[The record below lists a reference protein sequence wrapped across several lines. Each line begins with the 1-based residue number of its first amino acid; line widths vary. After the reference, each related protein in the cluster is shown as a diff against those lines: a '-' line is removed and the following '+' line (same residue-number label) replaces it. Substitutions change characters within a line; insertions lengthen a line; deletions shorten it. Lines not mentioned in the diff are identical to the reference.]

1 MIIHHNKTTSF
12 FIVLLIS
19 SSGLFNY
26 CQAQELQEERGEEID
41 WVPSM
46 LQAKTSTYQQ
56 LMQYGGFGIGWKYR
70 GLNEPAVPIL
80 NGIIWDSKSLGI
92 NLFNAMS
99 GLNSLTKAETNPS
112 LPFLVQNA
120 NINASK
126 SSKQITFSS
135 RFQPFSGRQLNQVS
149 WSSGLRKQSW
159 ASILK
164 LQEEKTFIQ
173 NPALG
178 KRSLLGII
186 WSAEK
191 FFQNHSR
198 LGISFWY
205 NDIEQTKQSP
215 TVMEAILL
223 SGNTIYHPGWG
234 WYNGQL
240 LFPNARQS
248 NLPMA
253 QIQYSTKKVARHFL
267 QISWGLAKGQQS
279 EDGLDWNATKDP
291 RPDYYKYLPSY
302 YRDSVLQQKIKT
314 ALRDNPSLLQLD
326 FDQMKNINQSS
337 KEGRAYYVIS
347 REYSKINVLQQAIKY
362 QYALKSQMQIVLNA
376 NTAIYTIEKSNII
389 ANLLGGKY
397 YLNYNNWVND
407 DGVDVFQY
415 NLREPDQKVLEG
427 ASWGAHYIIRNFD
440 QQFGF
445 VGTAQ
450 FPNWEYTL
458 GAGYGIRLFQREG
471 FNQNGLYP
479 NHSIGKSTWYKFPS
493 SHIQWQ
499 STYKYSPRV
508 YFSFNTFSQQ
518 VAPVWREAFVNIALQ
533 DKLADFLLPVL
544 QSGIELGFHYLGIYY
559 RTDWH
564 LYHYWQKNK
573 MGNTSFYHDFY
584 NAFVQGTYGLLQTN
598 SYGVEGAM
606 ESNFNSLL
614 NVQLAFSW
622 GRSVIMNNPIYAI
635 ELLNNAYPLE
645 SGNLHLQNLPASSS
659 PPIILAAG
667 VNTQLTNSFR
677 LGFTTQIGWGR
688 YMELDYYRRAF
699 LWKKKYKEQY
709 SGDKEYPLNHLP
721 SGLIG
726 NLFCNKNFQFK
737 TTHYQ
742 HRIKLYLQVNN
753 IFNVIIPLLAFE
765 QTRFDYQNFQISK
778 FAPKY
783 ILGRPLNGSLQLIYQ
798 LN

>member
-1 MIIHHNKTTSF
+1 MFIHYNKTAYIFLLF
-12 FIVLLIS
+12 FFSVLVHVNIC
-19 SSGLFNY
+19 N
-26 CQAQELQEERGEEID
+26 AQVLEEEGREED

-46 LQAKTSTYQQ
+46 LQAKSSTYLQ

-92 NLFNAMS
+92 TLFNAMS
-99 GLNSLTKAETNPS
+99 GVNSLAKTETNPS
-112 LPFLVQNA
+112 FPFLVHNA
-120 NINASK
+120 NINASTY
-126 SSKQITFSS
+126 SKQITFSS
-135 RFQPFSGRQLNQVS
+135 RLQPFNGRQFNQFL
-149 WSSGLRKQSW
+149 WSSGLHKQSW
-159 ASILK
+159 ANILK

-173 NPALG
+173 NPAMG
-178 KRSLLGII
+178 KRSLLGIA
-186 WSAEK
+186 WSTEK
-191 FFQNHSR
+191 FFPNHSS

-205 NDIEQTKQSP
+205 NYIEQTKQSP
-215 TVMEAILL
+215 TVMEAIRL

-253 QIQYSTKKVARHFL
+253 QIQFSTKKNARHFF
-267 QISWGLAKGQQS
+267 QISWGMAKGQQS

-314 ALRDNPSLLQLD
+314 AFRDNPSLLQLD

-337 KEGRAYYVIS
+337 KEGRAYYIIS

-362 QYALKSQMQIVLNA
+362 QYELNDQMQIALNYK
-376 NTAIYTIEKSNII
+376 TAFYTIEKSNAI

-397 YLNYNNWVND
+397 YMNYNSWVND
-407 DGVDVFQY
+407 DGVDVFQF
-415 NLREPDQKVLEG
+415 NLKAPDQKVFEG
-427 ASWGAHYIIRNFD
+427 GSWGAHYVIRNLD
-440 QQFGF
+440 QDFGF

-450 FPNWEYTL
+450 FPKWEYTL
-458 GAGYGIRLFQREG
+458 GAGFGIRLFQREG

-479 NHSIGKSTWYKFPS
+479 NHSIGKSIWYKFPS

-533 DKLADFLLPVL
+533 DKLSDFLLPVL

-559 RTDWH
+559 RVDWH

-584 NAFVQGTYGLLQTN
+584 NAFVQGAYGLLQTN

-635 ELLNNAYPLE
+635 QLLNNAYPLE

-659 PPIILAAG
+659 PPIILATG
-667 VNTQLTNSFR
+667 VNTQVTNSFR
-677 LGFTTQIGWGR
+677 LGLTAQFGWGR
-688 YMELDYYRRAF
+688 YMELDYYRRSF
-699 LWKKKYKEQY
+699 LWEKKYKEQ
-709 SGDKEYPLNHLP
+709 SFTGKEFPVNQLSN
-721 SGLIG
+721 GLIA

-737 TTHYQ
+737 TARFQ
-742 HRIKLYLQVNN
+742 HRIKLYIQVNN
-753 IFNVIIPLLAFE
+753 VFNVIIPLLAFE
-765 QTRFDYQNFQISK
+765 QTRFDYQNFQLEK

-798 LN
+798 IN